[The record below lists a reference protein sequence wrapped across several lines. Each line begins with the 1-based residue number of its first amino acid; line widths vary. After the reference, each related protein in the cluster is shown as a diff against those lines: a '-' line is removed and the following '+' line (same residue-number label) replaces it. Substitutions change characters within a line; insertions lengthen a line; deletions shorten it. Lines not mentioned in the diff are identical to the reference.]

1 MLKCIF
7 NTVGKRSRSKRRH
20 NDDEDE
26 EDIDVGT
33 RHRGVNPEDLGGGDF
48 RRDDSILGM
57 YGNVGY
63 DTRTLEE
70 EARHWKR
77 YHG

>member
-1 MLKCIF
+1 MLNCLLNIGG
-7 NTVGKRSRSKRRH
+7 TRSRSKRRR
-20 NDDEDE
+20 NDVE
-26 EDIDVGT
+26 EEVDIGT